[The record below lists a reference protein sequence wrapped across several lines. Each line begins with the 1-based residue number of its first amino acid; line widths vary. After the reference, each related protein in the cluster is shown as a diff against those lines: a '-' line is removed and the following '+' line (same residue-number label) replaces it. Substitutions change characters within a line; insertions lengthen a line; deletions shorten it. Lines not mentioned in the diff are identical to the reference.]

1 MSQSPLAEQMLDDFW
16 RMLTADR
23 SKLEAFA
30 DDPGFRQAFVSAHEA
45 LGDSLAVVLRRHAF
59 LLLQPDCLTKR
70 MAGRCLTFVEQHGFR
85 PVHAA
90 RVHLGP
96 AVVDSLWFYQSESA
110 TPDSNTISKLVCGRS
125 DSLLVVLRDEA
136 PEPEV
141 PASLRLTRLKGPAWP
156 ERRTAGQLR
165 TVIEAQGPLVV
176 LVHTSDEPLDMIREA
191 AVICGPATG
200 DLYAALTGPIPD
212 DARAWLIAHIEALYG
227 ETDAHDLDP
236 AAAMARL
243 GDALTAASHDARH
256 ASAAQRLLSTLAV
269 IRAGDALLDWQPF
282 ADDLHRIGIDP
293 AGWDSVLVG
302 SRYIQL
308 DLADVPRRFAVVH
321 PDPAAQTP
329 VGPGGAP

>member
-1 MSQSPLAEQMLDDFW
+1 MSQSLLAEQMHDDTW

-30 DDPGFRQAFVSAHEA
+30 DDPGFRQAFVSAHGA

-59 LLLQPDCLTKR
+59 LLIQPDCLAKR
-70 MAGRCLTFVEQHGFR
+70 MARRCLTFVEQHGFR
-85 PVHAA
+85 PVHAV

-110 TPDSNTISKLVCGRS
+110 TPDSNTISELVCGRS

-141 PASLRLTRLKGPAWP
+141 PASLRLTRLKGPARP

-191 AVICGPATG
+191 AAICGPAIG
-200 DLYAALTGPIPD
+200 DLYAALTGPVPD
-212 DARAWLIAHIEALYG
+212 DARARLLADVDVLYG
-227 ETDAHDLDP
+227 ETKAHDLDP
-236 AAAMARL
+236 AAAMTRL
-243 GDALTAASHDARH
+243 GDAVTAAGHDARQE
-256 ASAAQRLLSTLAV
+256 SAARRLLSTLAA
-269 IRAGDALLDWQPF
+269 IRAGDAVLDWQPF
-282 ADDLHRIGIDP
+282 ADDLNSIGIDP
-293 AGWDSVLVG
+293 AGWDPVLIG

-308 DLADVPRRFAVVH
+308 DLADVPRKFAVVH
-321 PDPAAQTP
+321 PEAAAQTP
-329 VGPGGAP
+329 YRR